1 MAEEAQIVN
10 RIVVQGIDEAK
21 AQVQSL
27 KQLLNETKVAYEQA
41 RRSADQEGLFQGK
54 NKSAEDLLKNVNSV
68 QLQINKLNSEISQGY
83 ASMSG
88 TQASYAKQMS
98 SMNASIEQQFQL
110 FRQGS
115 IGQAEYA
122 MSLDKYT
129 KGMSVAKAEQEAFS
143 KSIGT
148 YTSSW
153 DTMRKRV
160 ESHASWILAGGAIAA
175 ALAIPSETISQL
187 KEADTLL
194 AKIKQNLELAPRY
207 QGNTSGLEE
216 DVKNLENV
224 AGVFSMAY
232 GQNLKDT
239 MEMMQIL
246 SRRFKSPEE
255 ITYFTNLAL
264 TMAKLDFVKPQ
275 KAAEDLEATILS
287 MGLNFEQSKRFIDE
301 FSVAVHVARINGTD
315 LLTGLQRSAA
325 TFHNMN
331 FNTAEA
337 IAMISTLSTVTAKA
351 GANIGA
357 SLNSILVNV
366 DFKKAAEA
374 LKAYGVAVYDS
385 TGQMRDGVEI
395 WREIATVF
403 NGLDTQHANEFANAM
418 SGGKFRANDLRAL
431 IGNWQTFEQIL
442 EQINTKASP
451 ELTASLLKT
460 GMNTLA
466 TNVQQAQAALQVLGV
481 TIGEQALPQ
490 LKEMTIGLATGVQ
503 WLNDHK
509 EAVGQTVSAVGKFI
523 EALVLYKG
531 VQLLSTSAL
540 GGFVE
545 TLALEIRTA
554 PSFSAAIGSMGS
566 AMAGFATTVGLAA
579 LRMGAFY
586 AAARMI
592 SELMDSSKQD
602 ENEKKFRE
610 SIAGKED
617 LSDIEQQTL
626 DALNER
632 DQYVQEKASTTFDTP
647 WGKAAVWLGTSD
659 SESSSIEKEKKFNEL
674 NDKTRELL
682 SQSVESSAMEKVNKM
697 VQEAQDRLAAQQV
710 LSESQVPTIPGVDLG
725 DTGGKGPKNAPAD
738 TSEQI

>member
-27 KQLLNETKVAYEQA
+27 KQLLNEAKAGYEQA
-41 RRSADQEGLFQGK
+41 RRSANEQGLFQGATQGADK
-54 NKSAEDLLKNVNSV
+54 LKQVINEI
-68 QLQINKLNSEISQGY
+68 QLQIKRLNTEISQGDFSVREKALNEELRIRQNIARQADEQAARELANRQKVLDY
-83 ASMSG
+83 ESTVRQKLAKVQEQQAAKQSYSSSIG
-88 TQASYAKQMS
+88 TTGSQASYAKQMS
-98 SMNASIEQQFQL
+98 SLSASIEEQYRAFQ
-110 FRQGS
+110 RGA
-115 IGQAEYA
+115 IGPAEYA

-418 SGGKFRANDLRAL
+418 SGGR
-431 IGNWQTFEQIL
+431 QTC
-442 EQINTKASP
+442 P
-451 ELTASLLKT
+451 
-460 GMNTLA
+460 
-466 TNVQQAQAALQVLGV
+466 
-481 TIGEQALPQ
+481 
-490 LKEMTIGLATGVQ
+490 
-503 WLNDHK
+503 
-509 EAVGQTVSAVGKFI
+509 
-523 EALVLYKG
+523 
-531 VQLLSTSAL
+531 STWKHVA
-540 GGFVE
+540 
-545 TLALEIRTA
+545 
-554 PSFSAAIGSMGS
+554 
-566 AMAGFATTVGLAA
+566 
-579 LRMGAFY
+579 
-586 AAARMI
+586 
-592 SELMDSSKQD
+592 
-602 ENEKKFRE
+602 
-610 SIAGKED
+610 
-617 LSDIEQQTL
+617 
-626 DALNER
+626 
-632 DQYVQEKASTTFDTP
+632 
-647 WGKAAVWLGTSD
+647 
-659 SESSSIEKEKKFNEL
+659 
-674 NDKTRELL
+674 
-682 SQSVESSAMEKVNKM
+682 
-697 VQEAQDRLAAQQV
+697 
-710 LSESQVPTIPGVDLG
+710 
-725 DTGGKGPKNAPAD
+725 
-738 TSEQI
+738 